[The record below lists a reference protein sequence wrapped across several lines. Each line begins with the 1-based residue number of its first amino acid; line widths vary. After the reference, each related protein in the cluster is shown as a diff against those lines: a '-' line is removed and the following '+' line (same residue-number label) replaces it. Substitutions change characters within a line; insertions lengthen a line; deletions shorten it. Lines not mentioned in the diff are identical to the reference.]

1 MLGEDTIF
9 KNLKTEIFLNKDYGE
24 IQLNHGTLQ
33 IVLKPRN
40 IKIDVEISLESW
52 DEAKLLSLIK
62 HLNDVLQ
69 LEGFKN
75 QVS

>member
-1 MLGEDTIF
+1 MIT
-9 KNLKTEIFLNKDYGE
+9 
-24 IQLNHGTLQ
+24 
-33 IVLKPRN
+33 IVLQPRN
-40 IKIDVEISLESW
+40 IKLDVEISLENW

-62 HLNDVLQ
+62 HLNDALQ